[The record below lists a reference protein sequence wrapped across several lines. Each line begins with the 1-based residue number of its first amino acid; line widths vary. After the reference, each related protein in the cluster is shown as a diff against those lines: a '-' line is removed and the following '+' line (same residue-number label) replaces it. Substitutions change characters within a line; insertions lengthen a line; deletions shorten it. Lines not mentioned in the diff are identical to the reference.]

1 MKKLQM
7 LFLLGVTLLLGA
19 APLLAQNSVDVLG
32 GGPQPANTTGCA
44 VNPNCIPA
52 TWSTTSNAGSDITTA
67 ITNNFVFAANGG
79 ESATDFPSATSG
91 KICLADTRDRTMT
104 TLFAQIA
111 ANCQAAGGVAL
122 LLVYDGGV
130 NAPAAIPVFTISTA
144 NGDFLR
150 NTVGCGSPT
159 SMPCTATNNVS
170 TYPIRINPTNPTLTF
185 NGGGPT
191 GQHNCPNGQ
200 TRQPFV
206 GAGTANFT
214 PNESLC
220 LPAAAGQGAEPS
232 MIVDSQGTIYVESI
246 RGVPGGLDLWRWNQ
260 TADGG
265 PNANGTLPFKYEG
278 QPDCG
283 IFLTPFCMM
292 SGLAPGGGDGDVAT
306 NAPDPSNPDTF
317 NVDIPNLAVVSLTA
331 AEVTASHS
339 TDRADSFSLPNG
351 AAAQVPGDDRMWI
364 DAFDDAGTVYMNFHD
379 AAAANIHVQRST
391 NGGFTYNAGA
401 GEAIDPTN
409 TNVYPA
415 TGTSNTAGQIKV
427 DHNTNSCPTKGNL
440 YQVFTGP
447 STVQGNIGTNSIQD
461 AVYVGVST
469 DAKTIVSGMPNPAFT
484 FKDYKIFTSPT
495 GSPGAT
501 NGNNQVFPALATDNN
516 GFVYAVWSDNTN
528 IYFASSVG
536 ASQGSAWNPAV
547 RVNQVPT
554 VGNANLFPWV
564 AADANGHAVVA
575 WLGAD
580 KPGNSNNTTAMNGA
594 QWNVYAAETVNGN
607 TTDPLGPTFMQYTAS
622 DHVIHTGTVSTGGF
636 NPTGSASRSLAD
648 FFQVALDPHHHANI
662 AYTDDHAS
670 SSGVPYFTRQKSS
683 SAGGIQS
690 ATEGSCFIPVNKICS
705 GGGGGDAEGEGDER
719 GDDGHDGHFKMTAM
733 GGCKPSG
740 DMEFDEPD
748 TGEGMYGHAD
758 DVSVSGNT
766 AVITGSCTLL
776 NGTACRYAAIVVGNG
791 NPAIGT
797 DLFTISWTAADGS
810 FFHTSGILT
819 AGNITVHP

>member
-1 MKKLQM
+1 MG
-7 LFLLGVTLLLGA
+7 LFRPGTTLGA
-19 APLLAQNSVDVLG
+19 ILALLFGVAPLLAQNSVDVIA
-32 GGPQPANTTGCA
+32 GPQPGNMAGCT

-52 TWSTTSNAGSDITTA
+52 TWSTTSNLGTDITA
-67 ITNNFVFAANGG
+67 PITKNFVFATNGG
-79 ESATDFPSATSG
+79 ALATDFPAATTG
-91 KICLADTRDRTMT
+91 QICLADTRDLTGT

-111 ANCQAAGGVAL
+111 ANCQGAGGVAL
-122 LLVYDGGV
+122 LLIRDGAAT
-130 NAPAAIPVFTISTA
+130 APSGIPVFTISTA
-144 NGDFLR
+144 NGNFLR

-170 TYPIRINPTNPTLTF
+170 TSLIRINVAPTSG
-185 NGGGPT
+185 GGGPT
-191 GQHNCPNGQ
+191 GQYNCPNGQ
-200 TRQPFV
+200 AAPAYV
-206 GAGTANFT
+206 GPGTTNFT
-214 PNESLC
+214 RNESLC
-220 LPAAAGQGAEPS
+220 LPAAAGQGVEPS

-246 RGVPGGLDLWRWNQ
+246 RGVPAGLDLWRWNQ

-265 PNANGTLPFKYEG
+265 PNTGTGIDGTLPFKYEG

-283 IFLTPFCMM
+283 IFVSTFCQM
-292 SGLAPGGGDGDVAT
+292 SGVAPGGGDGDVAT
-306 NAPDPSNPDTF
+306 NAPDPSNL
-317 NVDIPNLAVVSLTA
+317 NIPNLAVVSLSL

-339 TDRADSFSLPNG
+339 TDRADSFSTPNP

-379 AAAANIHVQRST
+379 AAAANIHVQRSI
-391 NGGFTYNAGA
+391 NGGFTYNAGV

-409 TNVYPA
+409 TNIYPA
-415 TGTSNTAGQIKV
+415 TATSNIAGQIKV
-427 DHNTNSCPTKGNL
+427 DQNTNSCPTKGNL

-447 STVQGNIGTNSIQD
+447 STVGTNSIQD

-469 DAKTIVSGMPNPAFT
+469 DAKTIVGGMPNPAFT
-484 FKDYKIFTSPT
+484 FKDYKIFNSPP

-516 GFVYAVWSDNTN
+516 GFVYAAWSDNTN

-536 ASQGSAWNPAV
+536 ASQGSAWNAAKI
-547 RVNQVPT
+547 VNQGST
-554 VGNANLFPWV
+554 VGKANVFPWV

-580 KPGNSNNTTAMNGA
+580 KAGNSNNVTDMAGA
-594 QWNVYAAETVNGN
+594 KWNVYAAETVNGN
-607 TTDPLGPTFMQYTAS
+607 TTDPAGPTFTQYTAS
-622 DHVIHTGTVSTGGF
+622 DHVIHTGTVSTGGLQ
-636 NPTGSASRSLAD
+636 PGGTASRSLAD

-662 AYTDDHAS
+662 AYADDHAS

-683 SAGGIQS
+683 SAGQIQS
-690 ATEGSCFIPVNKICS
+690 ATGGSCFIPANKICS

-719 GDDGHDGHFKMTAM
+719 GDDGHDGHFKMTAKR
-733 GGCKPSG
+733 GCPPSG

-748 TGEGMYGHAD
+748 TGEGMHGHAD